1 VNGLKTMRRTW
12 ALTLLLTGALA
23 GQASAQDTST
33 MSLPST
39 GVTQDTAVPTR
50 QLQLEVSVPA
60 SATSVLVFVPLSEA
74 QAVVPG
80 SVTFAGQQIDDA
92 SVRVSALGAYLTL
105 PAGNGT
111 LSLTLTGL
119 GPDAATPTAA
129 LQVRYG
135 QGRSE
140 TLQGMVSTSD
150 FALAKPLSGAV
161 PERNAV
167 IRSPQDKL
175 SLRDRTS
182 VNVSIDLPLN
192 AAPGD
197 GLKVNGVL
205 VPETRIGKRTLYQDG
220 HSRYDYVAVPLQVGQ
235 NRLTAYGDTVTITAA
250 GPAGGLSVTPRGTLV
265 ADGSTP
271 LVFDLNVLDAEGNL
285 ADVPSVSVVTTGSEP
300 SEIDS
305 DAQQSGYQVQVT
317 RGRATLTLR
326 PLSVPGPV
334 KLTFDV
340 NGHTVTALY
349 PVQAGGGTVII
360 AHAGGA
366 ISGGLPGTA
375 SFQGAAS
382 IEAPVADGKLYVAAD
397 SQGVNKVTPP
407 FSRYGAY
414 GDASIG
420 SQPLSAQGKFAAK
433 YVSPQVMVSYGQ
445 DAALDPVFGVHT
457 GADGLNLET
466 VGDTRFGASLTQLPG
481 NQLTAV
487 LIPNGTRLLNLPGA
501 LIPGS
506 ETLVLVTSDG
516 STELSRRTLVRG
528 AEYVTDDN
536 GLIEFPAPFLPVDA
550 QGHQQRLLVSYRSP
564 DQSGTS
570 STTAGVHLTRH
581 LDLGNASTLDV
592 SAGALLQSGVPA
604 FGVHAT
610 LLAPQGGAD
619 VLIGASGGALLE
631 VVSGTYAQGKTSASL
646 SFRNEGAGYTGPGAG
661 SPGLN
666 VNAAA
671 TYALSPN
678 FALKATAS
686 GSQALTTAQDGTV
699 VQNGTVSAAFGVAY
713 TSAPWRA
720 ELLARRNFTASLFG
734 LQGLVGYSAGGYDLA
749 VSHAQDFGGTVQN
762 PGQSLTAV
770 TATVPV
776 GSEVKF
782 GVTVTRDWHSGVT
795 QAGLALTGTR
805 AGVTYVAGYDLPS
818 DGGTLGR
825 ARLAATTSIPLAKGL
840 YGDLAAGVS
849 TDTGLN
855 GSLGATLRYQDTV
868 TRADGSVG
876 GTQAT
881 LGADATFSPAGST
894 FDVKGVITVSY
905 GLEWT
910 YGADLLSTFG
920 TGSASGTR
928 AGINVAWRGDSA
940 SALGYLRYRSGA
952 FGVDGLTAELNLEQR
967 PDFRRRETRIQDVQ
981 DAAVNPALALRT
993 RRVELRESF
1002 AAAVPLG
1009 GAAPTLQG
1017 LGLARYWAT
1026 DRLAFGVQGGALYQP
1041 GADLASL
1048 FGVEASYAFL
1058 PGWALTAGYN
1068 VLGFDSNL
1076 GNQPTKKGVYLK
1088 LDLMLDEV
1096 KK

>member
-1 VNGLKTMRRTW
+1 MKARTRW

-23 GQASAQDTST
+23 GHASAQEAPVI
-33 MSLPST
+33 SLPST
-39 GVTQDTAVPTR
+39 
-50 QLQLEVSVPA
+50 EVSENQSPAVLPRELRLDVTVPA
-60 SATSVLVFVPLSEA
+60 SAASVLVFVPLSA
-74 QAVVPG
+74 GQAAVPG
-80 SVTFAGQQIDDA
+80 SASYAGEALDDSA
-92 SVRVSALGAYLTL
+92 VSVSPTGVYLRL
-105 PAGNGT
+105 PGGTGGT
-111 LSLTLTGL
+111 LALTLTGL
-119 GPDAATPTAA
+119 APDAATPAAA
-129 LQVRYG
+129 LQVRYAQG
-135 QGRSE
+135 QTEALQGRMDPTDLAS
-140 TLQGMVSTSD
+140 
-150 FALAKPLSGAV
+150 AKPLTGTA
-161 PERNAV
+161 PERAAP
-167 IRSPQDKL
+167 IRSPQDGL
-175 SLRDRTS
+175 TLRDRRT
-182 VNVSIDLPLN
+182 VNVSVDLPLGQGPEN
-192 AAPGD
+192 

-220 HSRYDYVAVPLQVGQ
+220 HSRYDYVAVPLEIGT
-235 NRLTAYGDTVTITAA
+235 NLLTAYGDTVTVTAA
-250 GPAGGLSVTPRGTLV
+250 GPAASVQITPRGTLV

-271 LVFDLNVLDAEGNL
+271 LVFDLNVQDAQGNGS
-285 ADVPSVSVVTTGSEP
+285 DVPSVSVTTEGSEP
-300 SEIDS
+300 QDTDS
-305 DAQQSGYQVQVT
+305 DAQQSGYQVAVT

-334 KLTFDV
+334 RLTFDV
-340 NGHTVTALY
+340 NGHAQTTVY
-349 PVQAGGGTVII
+349 PVQAGGGTVIV
-360 AHAGGA
+360 AHAGGV

-375 SFQGAAS
+375 RFQGAGS
-382 IEAPVADGKLYVAAD
+382 IEAPIADGKLYVAAD
-397 SQGVNKVTPP
+397 SQGVNRPLQP
-407 FSRYGAY
+407 FERYGAY

-420 SQPLSAQGKFAAK
+420 KQPLAAQGKVALK
-433 YVSPQVMVSYGQ
+433 YVSPELNVNYGQ

-466 VGDTRFGASLTQLPG
+466 VGDLRFGGSLTQVPG

-528 AEYVTDDN
+528 ADYVASES

-550 QGHQQRLLVSYRSP
+550 QGHQQRLLVSYRSL
-564 DQSGTS
+564 DQGGTS
-570 STTAGVHLTRH
+570 NTTAGVHLTRH
-581 LDLGNASTLDV
+581 LDLGNASTFDV
-592 SAGALLQSGVPA
+592 SAGALLQVGVPA

-610 LLAPQGGAD
+610 LTAPQGGAD

-646 SFRNEGAGYTGPGAG
+646 SFRNEGAGYTGPGAS

-671 TYALSPN
+671 TYALSPS

-734 LQGLVGYSAGGYDLA
+734 LQGLVGYTAGGYDLS
-749 VSHAQDFGGTVQN
+749 VSHAQDFGGTQTN
-762 PGQSLTAV
+762 PGQSLS
-770 TATVPV
+770 TATASVPITND
-776 GSEVKF
+776 VKF
-782 GVTVTRDWHSGVT
+782 GVTVTRDWNSGVT

-818 DGGTLGR
+818 EGGPLGR
-825 ARLAATTSIPLAKGL
+825 ARLAATTSIPLARGL

-849 TDTGLN
+849 TDTGLS

-881 LGADATFSPAGST
+881 LGADAAFSPTGTT

-920 TGSASGTR
+920 GSEASGIR
-928 AGINVAWRGDSA
+928 AGLNVAWRGDSA

-952 FGVDGLTAELNLEQR
+952 FGEDRLTAELNLEQH
-967 PDFRRRETRIQDVQ
+967 PDFRSRDTQAQDLLT
-981 DAAVNPALALRT
+981 AAQRPVLALRQN
-993 RRVELRESF
+993 RLELRESF

-1017 LGLARYWAT
+1017 LGLARYWTT
-1026 DRLAFGVQGGALYQP
+1026 DRLAFGVQGGLAYQP

-1048 FGVEASYAFL
+1048 FGVEASYSFL

-1068 VLGFDSNL
+1068 ILGFDSDL
-1076 GNQPTKKGVYLK
+1076 GTQPTKKGAYLK
-1088 LDLMLDEV
+1088 FDLMFDEIH
-1096 KK
+1096 K

>member
-1 VNGLKTMRRTW
+1 MNGRRTW
-12 ALTLLLTGALA
+12 ARALLLTGLLA
-23 GQASAQDTST
+23 GQAYAQEAPTL
-33 MSLPST
+33 SLPST
-39 GVTQDTAVPTR
+39 ETLQDVTVQTR
-50 QLQLEVSVPA
+50 ELQLQVRVPA
-60 SATSVLVFVPLSEA
+60 SAVSSLVFVPLSSG
-74 QAVVPG
+74 QTVVPG
-80 SVTFAGQQIDDA
+80 SVRFAGQEIDDT
-92 SVRVSALGAYLTL
+92 SVRVSALGAYLSL
-105 PAGNGT
+105 PAGRGDLRLT
-111 LSLTLTGL
+111 LSGTDA
-119 GPDAATPTAA
+119 DAATPAIS
-129 LQVRYG
+129 LQVRYA
-135 QGRSE
+135 QGSSE
-140 TLQGMVSTSD
+140 TLQGQVDAAD
-150 FALAKPLSGAV
+150 FTQAKPLSGAV
-161 PERNAV
+161 PERAGV
-167 IRSPQDKL
+167 IRSPQDNL
-175 SLRDRTS
+175 SLRDRAS

-192 AAPGD
+192 ATPED
-197 GLKVNGVL
+197 GLKVNGTL

-220 HSRYDYVAVPLQVGQ
+220 HSRYDYVAVPLVVGK
-235 NRLTAYGDTVTITAA
+235 NLLTAYGDQVTVTAA
-250 GPAGGLSVTPRGTLV
+250 GPAAGLSVTPRGTLV

-300 SEIDS
+300 SEVDS

-317 RGRATLTLR
+317 RGRAILTLR

-334 KLTFDV
+334 KLMFDV

-360 AHAGGA
+360 AHAGGTV
-366 ISGGLPGTA
+366 SGGLPGTA

-397 SQGVNKVTPP
+397 SQGVNKLTPP

-420 SQPLSAQGKFAAK
+420 SQPLAAQGKFAAK
-433 YVSPQVMVSYGQ
+433 YVSPQAMVSYGQ

-487 LIPNGTRLLNLPGA
+487 LIPNGTRLLSLPGA

-506 ETLVLVTSDG
+506 ETLVLVISDG
-516 STELSRRTLVRG
+516 STELSRRTLMRG
-528 AEYVTDDN
+528 AEYVTDDS
-536 GLIEFPAPFLPVDA
+536 GLIEFPAPFLPVDT

-564 DQSGTS
+564 DQSGQS
-570 STTAGVHLTRH
+570 STTAGVHLTKH
-581 LDLGNASTLDV
+581 LEFGPASTLDV
-592 SAGALLQSGVPA
+592 SMGALLQAGVPA

-619 VLIGASGGALLE
+619 MLIGASGGSLLE
-631 VVSGTYAQGKTSASL
+631 VVSGSYAQGKTSAIL
-646 SFRNEGAGYTGPGAG
+646 AFRNEGAGYTGPGAG

-686 GSQALTTAQDGTV
+686 GSQAVTTTSDGTV
-699 VQNGTVSAAFGVAY
+699 IQNGTVSAAFGVNY

-734 LQGLVGYSAGGYDLA
+734 LQGLVGYMAGGYDVS

-782 GVTVTRDWHSGVT
+782 GVTVTRDWNSGVT
-795 QAGLALTGTR
+795 QAGVALTGTR

-818 DGGTLGR
+818 EGGTLGR
-825 ARLAATTSIPLAKGL
+825 ARLATTTSIPLAKGL

-849 TDTGLN
+849 TDTGLS

-876 GTQAT
+876 GTQGT
-881 LGADATFSPAGST
+881 LGADAAFSPTGTT
-894 FDVKGVITVSY
+894 FDVKGVISVSY

-920 TGSASGTR
+920 NGDTSGTR
-928 AGINVAWRGDSA
+928 AGINVAWRGDNA
-940 SALGYLRYRSGA
+940 SALGQLRYRSGA
-952 FGVDGLTAELNLEQR
+952 FGIDGLTAELNLEQR
-967 PDFRRRETRIQDVQ
+967 PDFRSTQRRIQDVQ
-981 DAAVNPALALRT
+981 DAAQDKILTLRT
-993 RRVELRESF
+993 NRLELRESL

-1017 LGLARYWAT
+1017 LGLARYWAS
-1026 DRLAFGVQGGALYQP
+1026 DRLAFGVQGGLAYQP
-1041 GADLASL
+1041 GADLASM
-1048 FGVEASYAFL
+1048 FGLEASYSFL

-1068 VLGFDSNL
+1068 FLGFDLNL
-1076 GNQPTKKGVYLK
+1076 GNQPTKKGAYLK
-1088 LDLMLDEV
+1088 LDLMLDEIRH
-1096 KK
+1096 

>member
-1 VNGLKTMRRTW
+1 VKAKTRW

-23 GQASAQDTST
+23 GHASAQEAPAI
-33 MSLPST
+33 SLPST
-39 GVTQDTAVPTR
+39 EMSESQAVQPRELRLDVTVP
-50 QLQLEVSVPA
+50 S
-60 SATSVLVFVPLSEA
+60 SAASVLVFVPLTEG

-80 SVTFAGQQIDDA
+80 SVTFAGQAVDDSA
-92 SVRVSALGAYLTL
+92 VRVSALGAYLNL
-105 PAGNGT
+105 PAGNGE
-111 LSLTLTGL
+111 LRLTLTGL
-119 GPDAATPTAA
+119 NSEAATPVAS

-135 QGRSE
+135 PGRSE
-140 TLQGMVSTSD
+140 TLQGTVSASD

-161 PERNAV
+161 PERTAV
-167 IRSPQDKL
+167 IRSPQDNL
-175 SLRDRTS
+175 ALRDRAS

-192 AAPGD
+192 AAPED
-197 GLKVNGVL
+197 GLKVNGVP

-235 NRLTAYGDTVTITAA
+235 NRLTAYGDTVTVTAA
-250 GPAGGLSVTPRGTLV
+250 GPAASVQITPRGTLI

-271 LVFDLNVLDAEGNL
+271 LVFDLNVQDAQGNPS
-285 ADVPSVSVVTTGSEP
+285 DVPSVSVTTEGSEP
-300 SEIDS
+300 SEVDS
-305 DAQQSGYQVQVT
+305 DAQQSGYQVAVT

-334 KLTFDV
+334 RLTFDV
-340 NGHTVTALY
+340 NGHAQTTVY
-349 PVQAGGGTVII
+349 PVQAGGGTVIV
-360 AHAGGA
+360 AHAGGTV
-366 ISGGLPGTA
+366 SGGLPGSA

-382 IEAPVADGKLYVAAD
+382 IEAPILDGKLYVAAD

-407 FSRYGAY
+407 FARYGAY
-414 GDASIG
+414 GDASVS

-433 YVSPQVMVSYGQ
+433 YVSPQVAVNYGQ

-466 VGDTRFGASLTQLPG
+466 VGDTRVGASLTQLPG

-501 LIPGS
+501 LISGS
-506 ETLVLVTSDG
+506 ETLVLVISDG

-528 AEYVTDDN
+528 AEYVTDEN
-536 GLIEFPAPFLPVDA
+536 GLIEFPSPFLPVDA
-550 QGHQQRLLVSYRSP
+550 QGHQQRLLISYRSP
-564 DQSGTS
+564 DQGGQS

-581 LDLGNASTLDV
+581 LDLGPASTLDV
-592 SAGALLQSGVPA
+592 SAGALLQAGVPA

-610 LLAPQGGAD
+610 LTAPQGGAD

-631 VVSGTYAQGKTSASL
+631 VVSGTYTQGKTSASV
-646 SFRNEGAGYTGPGAG
+646 SFRNEGQGYTGPGAG

-671 TYALSPN
+671 TYALSPT

-699 VQNGTVSAAFGVAY
+699 IQNGTVSAAFGVSYA
-713 TSAPWRA
+713 SAPWRA

-734 LQGLVGYSAGGYDLA
+734 LQGLVGYTSGGYDVS
-749 VSHAQDFGGTVQN
+749 VSHAQDFGGTLQN

-770 TATVPV
+770 TASVPV
-776 GSEVKF
+776 GSDVKF

-795 QAGLALTGTR
+795 QAGVALTGTR

-818 DGGTLGR
+818 EGGTLGR
-825 ARLAATTSIPLAKGL
+825 ARLAATTSIPIAKGL

-849 TDTGLN
+849 TDTGLS

-881 LGADATFSPAGST
+881 LGADAAFSPAGTT
-894 FDVKGVITVSY
+894 FDVKGVISVSY

-920 TGSASGTR
+920 GSEASGTR

-940 SALGYLRYRSGA
+940 SALGQLRYRSGA
-952 FGVDGLTAELNLEQR
+952 FGIDGLTAELNLEQR
-967 PDFRRRETRIQDVQ
+967 PDFRTQDTRVQDVQ
-981 DAAVNPALALRT
+981 DAAANPALALRT
-993 RRVELRESF
+993 GRLELRESF

-1009 GAAPTLQG
+1009 GAALTLQG
-1017 LGLARYWAT
+1017 LGLARYWVS
-1026 DRLAFGVQGGALYQP
+1026 DRLAFGVQGGLAYQP

-1048 FGVEASYAFL
+1048 FGAEANYSFL

-1068 VLGFDSNL
+1068 LLGFDSNL
-1076 GNQPTKKGVYLK
+1076 GNQPTKKGAYLK

-1096 KK
+1096 GR